1 MVWCFPER
9 LKVAEVI
16 LLELSREPLCHSV
29 LCDKACLKGVS
40 HGSFE
45 PAFAFLVADGNIEK
59 CGVEHRAPYR
69 ITEKGKLFLAWRG
82 CK

>member
-16 LLELSREPLCHSV
+16 LSELSREPLCHSV
-29 LCDKACLKGVS
+29 LSDKACLKGVS

-45 PAFAFLVADGNIEK
+45 AAFAFLVADGDVEK
-59 CGVEHRAPYR
+59 CGSAHRAPFR
-69 ITEKGKLFLAWRG
+69 ITEKGKQFLAWRG
-82 CK
+82 SK